1 MATDSIFHMI
11 HLTDPE
17 EIERFIETLEEAER
31 WAMEHK
37 DDKSDIPPCREMTRE
52 EVRAMFG
59 GKHDKVQSN

>member
-11 HLTDPE
+11 HLTDPK

-37 DDKSDIPPCREMTRE
+37 DDKIDVPPCREMTDE
-52 EVRAMFG
+52 EVRAMFDG
-59 GKHDKVQSN
+59 YK

>member
-11 HLTDPE
+11 RLTDPK

-37 DDKSDIPPCREMTRE
+37 DDKSDVPPYHEMTDEDIDRI
-52 EVRAMFG
+52 FG
-59 GKHDKVQSN
+59 DN